1 MRKCIVPNMLDLL
14 FRWYRAPELLYGSR
28 SYDEGV
34 DLWYAAD
41 SFPLIIGFFIQGYRV
56 YIW

>member
-1 MRKCIVPNMLDLL
+1 MIFG

-34 DLWYAAD
+34 DLWYEENR
-41 SFPLIIGFFIQGYRV
+41 FFLKIFSQFSRFQGLLDV
-56 YIW
+56 YLVN